1 MKNKLENIEKEFQ
14 NQLSSI
20 IKEII
25 EDQDDFEYFTL

>member
-25 EDQDDFEYFTL
+25 ENQDDFEYFTL